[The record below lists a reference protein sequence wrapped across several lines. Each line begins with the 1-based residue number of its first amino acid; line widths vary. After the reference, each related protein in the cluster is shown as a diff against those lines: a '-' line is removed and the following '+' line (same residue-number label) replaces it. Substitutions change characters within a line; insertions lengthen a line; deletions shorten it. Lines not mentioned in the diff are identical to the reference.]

1 MVIKDHKIIIL
12 GRMPMRAGNF
22 IRKTEI
28 IKKNIFKIWISGIL
42 FLLTFPSFS
51 AIQPTEKEIA
61 DSYLYLLGRY
71 LVIRQENQD
80 VNIEKINYNKI
91 KYNTPG
97 LTEFANPN
105 LDVVYLESW
114 VAVDKNNGVILN
126 IPEIKDRYYTVQLL
140 DGWGEVVANIN
151 ERTYPEHPYG
161 KFAIVLKGSN
171 PKNVPKDVLK
181 VEVPFNKVK
190 MLARVELKG
199 TPDEAV
205 KLQKKFTLEA
215 PAGIK
220 IDPVV
225 NIPDFSNSKLI
236 GSDIFLK
243 VDEVLKS
250 YPDSM
255 PKAPEYQKTVKK
267 VSDYMASSAEAK
279 KYIENIIET
288 KTIPE
293 FLKKVRSFGTEKDG
307 WVVTYGA
314 GNFGNDTVLRDIV
327 NYSGIWANTTDEA
340 IYFGGMRDV
349 ETNQL
354 LNGSNTY
361 KIVFPKESLPD
372 SMTDAFWSIT
382 LNNTPDYHVAKNTLN
397 KYNINNLTKLNK
409 DRDGSMTVWIG
420 PELPKGAQQENWLPT
435 EKGRE
440 FILTFRFYVPKE
452 TVKDGVWFP
461 PAIHKVK

>member
-1 MVIKDHKIIIL
+1 MIVN
-12 GRMPMRAGNF
+12 NF
-22 IRKTEI
+22 IRKTEF
-28 IKKNIFKIWISGIL
+28 IKKNMFKIWISGIL
-42 FLLTFPSFS
+42 FLLTFTGFS
-51 AIQPTEKEIA
+51 AVRPSEKEIT
-61 DSYLYLLGRY
+61 DSYLYMLGRY
-71 LVIRQENQD
+71 LIIRQENQD

-114 VAVDKNNGVILN
+114 VAVDENNGVILN
-126 IPEIKDRYYTVQLL
+126 VPEIKDRYYTVQFL
-140 DGWGEVVANIN
+140 DGWGEVITNIN
-151 ERTYPEHPYG
+151 ERTYPKHPYG
-161 KFAIVLKGSN
+161 KFAIVLKGSS
-171 PKNVPKDVLK
+171 PKNVPKDALK
-181 VEVPFNKVK
+181 IEVPFNKVK

-205 KLQKKFTLEA
+205 RLQKKFTLEA
-215 PAGIK
+215 PANIK
-220 IDPVV
+220 IAPVV
-225 NIPDFSNSKLI
+225 SIPDFSNSKLI

-267 VSDYMASSAEAK
+267 VSAYMTSSNDAK
-279 KYIENIIET
+279 KYVENIIET

-293 FLKKVRSFGTEKDG
+293 FLKKVSSFGTEKDG
-307 WVVTYGA
+307 WVATYGA
-314 GNFGNDTVLRDIV
+314 GNFGNDIILRDVV
-327 NYSGIWANTTDEA
+327 NYGGIWANTINEA

-349 ETNQL
+349 ETNHL
-354 LNGSNTY
+354 LNACNIY
-361 KIVFPKESLPD
+361 KITFPKESLPD
-372 SMTDAFWSIT
+372 SMAEAFWSIT
-382 LNNTPDYHVAKNTLN
+382 LNNMPDYHVAKNALN
-397 KYNINNLTKLNK
+397 KYNINILTKLAK
-409 DRDGSMTVWIG
+409 DRDGSMTVWVG
-420 PELPKGAQQENWLPT
+420 PELPKGVSQGNWLPT

-452 TVKDGVWFP
+452 EVKNGTWFP

>member
-1 MVIKDHKIIIL
+1 MIVN
-12 GRMPMRAGNF
+12 NF
-22 IRKTEI
+22 IRRTEF
-28 IKKNIFKIWISGIL
+28 IKKNMFKIWTLGIL
-42 FLLTFPSFS
+42 FLLTFTGFS
-51 AIQPTEKEIA
+51 AVRPSEKEIT
-61 DSYLYLLGRY
+61 DSYLYMLGRY
-71 LVIRQENQD
+71 LIIRQENQD
-80 VNIEKINYNKI
+80 VNIEKTDYNKI

-114 VAVDKNNGVILN
+114 IAVDKNNGVILN
-126 IPEIKDRYYTVQLL
+126 VPEIKDRYYTVQLL

-151 ERTYPEHPYG
+151 ERTYPKHPYG
-161 KFAIVLKGSN
+161 KFAIVLKGSS
-171 PKNVPKDVLK
+171 PKNVPKDALK
-181 VEVPFNKVK
+181 IEVPFNKVK

-205 KLQKKFTLEA
+205 RLQKKFTLEA
-215 PAGIK
+215 PANTK
-220 IDPVV
+220 IAPVV
-225 NIPDFSNSKLI
+225 SIPDFSNSKLI

-267 VSDYMASSAEAK
+267 VSAYMTSSDDAK
-279 KYIENIIET
+279 KYVENIIET
-288 KTIPE
+288 KAIPE
-293 FLKKVRSFGTEKDG
+293 FLKKVSSFGTEKDG

-314 GNFGNDTVLRDIV
+314 GNFGNDIILRDVV
-327 NYSGIWANTTDEA
+327 NYSGIWANTINEA
-340 IYFGGMRDV
+340 IYFGGIRDV

-361 KIVFPKESLPD
+361 KITFPKKSLPD
-372 SMTDAFWSIT
+372 SMAEAFWSIT

-397 KYNINNLTKLNK
+397 KYNINNLTKLTK
-409 DRDGSMTVWIG
+409 DRDGSMTVWVG
-420 PELPKGAQQENWLPT
+420 PELPKGVSQENWLPT

-440 FILTFRFYVPKE
+440 FMLTFRFYVPKE
-452 TVKDGVWFP
+452 EVKNGTWFP

>member
-1 MVIKDHKIIIL
+1 
-12 GRMPMRAGNF
+12 MRADNF
-22 IRKTEI
+22 IKKTEI

-51 AIQPTEKEIA
+51 AVQPTEKEVT

-80 VNIEKINYNKI
+80 VNIEKNNYNKI

-114 VAVDKNNGVILN
+114 IAVDKNNGVILN
-126 IPEIKDRYYTVQLL
+126 VPEIKDRYYTVQLL

-151 ERTYPEHPYG
+151 ERTYPKHPYG
-161 KFAIVLKGSN
+161 KFAIVLKESN
-171 PKNVPKDVLK
+171 PKNIPKDALK

-205 KLQKKFTLEA
+205 RLQKIFTLEA

-220 IDPVV
+220 IEPVV

-236 GSDIFLK
+236 RADIFLK

-267 VSDYMASSAEAK
+267 VADYMKSSDEAK
-279 KYIENIIET
+279 KYIENIIQT

-293 FLKKVRSFGTEKDG
+293 FMKKTTSYGVEKDG
-307 WVVTYGA
+307 WVATYGA
-314 GNFGNDTVLRDIV
+314 GNFGDDIVLRDSI
-327 NYSGIWANTTDEA
+327 NFGGIWANTTNEA
-340 IYFGGMRDV
+340 IYFGGTKDAGS
-349 ETNQL
+349 NQL
-354 LNGSNTY
+354 LNGNNTY
-361 KIVFPKESLPD
+361 KIVFSKDELPD
-372 SMTDAFWSIT
+372 LMADAFWSIT
-382 LNNTPDYHVAKNTLN
+382 LYNTPDYHVAKNALN
-397 KYNINNLTKLNK
+397 KYNVNNMTKLNK
-409 DRDGSMTVWIG
+409 NKDGSLTIWVG
-420 PELPKGAQQENWLPT
+420 PELPKGASRENWIPT

-440 FILTFRFYVPKE
+440 FVLTFRLYVPKE
-452 TVKDGVWFP
+452 VVRNGSWTP
-461 PAIHKVK
+461 PAIQKIK